1 MWGLSKM
8 TYVEHSENTHVLAGT
23 KRGFKIEELVS
34 MRVPH
39 LDLNSNTVNSIHHTS
54 DTNIN
59 LILPGYYM
67 ILRNC

>member
-1 MWGLSKM
+1 MM
-8 TYVEHSENTHVLAGT
+8 YVEYLENTHMHAGT
-23 KRGFKIEELVS
+23 KRGFKNIGAG
-34 MRVPH
+34 
-39 LDLNSNTVNSIHHTS
+39 LNACTTFKSLFKQINLKNIHHTS